1 MLFSSRVRFNVWL
14 VSGYAHVSIRF
25 IVTVAVAHPRSTM
38 SKLPTYFASDDTKYC
53 TDFFRHRKLI
63 HKYHVLERFK
73 KWRAVSPQKV
83 LQLKAIWPCDSET
96 TWCQFTN

>member
-25 IVTVAVAHPRSTM
+25 IVTVAVAYPRSKM
-38 SKLPTYFASDDTKYC
+38 SKLPTYFASDDTG
-53 TDFFRHRKLI
+53 TVRFFRHRKLI

-96 TWCQFTN
+96 T